1 VSGEKRRVFKII
13 SIAFGL
19 GIGLVLGEI
28 VLRFTLPK
36 RMFYRIDISGTHGN
50 YKLSDDPK
58 LIYVPVPDTGDFN
71 SYGHRGPAYSF
82 EKSGKKRIIA
92 MGDSVVAGLDIDVD
106 QRFTDVLDKKLGG
119 PYEVIN
125 LGVCGYS
132 LLQEFEYFK
141 LLGEKFSPDYVLWFI
156 TFNDMRLHSGEIAN
170 FNEKLK
176 KTPTGSFYQAY
187 YRTRIGL
194 ERFLLS
200 FHTYKLLKYVFSAG
214 SLKVFSNFEERISL
228 DEADRVLKQLKIMS
242 GERNFRFVFIFLPVL
257 TDEYAAEINALKNLL
272 RENNVPVLNFED
284 AFTTGGD
291 SKSAEAYFL
300 PKDACH
306 FSVEGHRAFAD
317 ILYRNRAQWGL

>member
-1 VSGEKRRVFKII
+1 VTGEKRKVFKII

-19 GIGLVLGEI
+19 GTGLLIGEV

-36 RMFYRIDISGTHGN
+36 RMFYRISISGTHGN
-50 YKLSDDPK
+50 YKLSDNPK
-58 LIYVPVPDTGDFN
+58 LIYIPVPETGDFN
-71 SYGHRGPAYSF
+71 SYGHRGPAFSF
-82 EKSGKKRIIA
+82 EKSGKKRIVA
-92 MGDSVVAGLDIDVD
+92 MGDSVVAGLDVDVD
-106 QRFTDVLDKKLGG
+106 QRFTDVLDKKLNG

-141 LLGEKFSPDYVLWFI
+141 LLAKKFSPDYVLWFI
-156 TFNDMRLHSGEIAN
+156 TFNDMRLHSGEIVN

-176 KTPTGSFYQAY
+176 KARRGPFFQAY

-200 FHTYKLLKYVFSAG
+200 FHTYKLLKYLFSAE
-214 SLKVFSNFEERISL
+214 SLKVFRNFEERISL
-228 DEADRVLKQLKIMS
+228 DEADQALKQLKIMS
-242 GERNFRFVFIFLPVL
+242 GERNFQLVFVFLPVL
-257 TDEYAAEINALKNLL
+257 THEFAAEIGALKNLL
-272 RENNVPVLNFED
+272 RENNLSILDFED
-284 AFTTGGD
+284 AFTGGGV

-306 FSVEGHRAFAD
+306 FSVEGHRNFAD
-317 ILYRNRAQWGL
+317 ILFRNRAQWGL